1 MRRIVIIG
9 GGFAGITLAQ
19 HLERRVLADWDVVS
33 GEGSAV
39 SKWRGRCAS

>member
-9 GGFAGITLAQ
+9 GEFTGVTLAQ
-19 HLERRVLADWDVVS
+19 HLQRRVPADWDVVS

-39 SKWRGRCAS
+39 SRWRGT